1 MIEIRPMNAVT
12 AEVSVPGSKSYT
24 HRLLIAAALGQGR
37 STIENML
44 ESEDTLLTLKA
55 LERMGVETRVEGDS
69 RVVFGT
75 GGRLSAGGEIHL
87 GNSGTSMRLLTAVA
101 GLTDGETVLTGTPR
115 MRERPVADLL
125 DGLSQLQID
134 AVSLSGNGCPP
145 IRVMGG
151 PVAGGRV
158 RLRCGISSQYLSGIL
173 LMAPLTRN
181 GVEIHIIEGPVSK
194 PYIDMTVDV
203 MARLGIAVE
212 REGYMRFFVSGG
224 QAYRAGNYRVE
235 TDVSNAGYFWA
246 AAAVTGGRVT
256 VRGVRR
262 DSRQGDIRLLDCL
275 ERMGCGV
282 HPEGD
287 GIAVTGGPL
296 AAIKVDMSDMPD
308 MVPTLGVVAAFADGV
323 TEIRNV
329 AHLRAKE
336 CDRLAAVATELSRMG
351 IDARCTESGLRI
363 QGGLPR
369 AAEIDTYDDHRIAM
383 AFSVAGLKTPGVRIR
398 EERCVEKSFPTYW
411 QVFQKLYGR

>member
-12 AEVSVPGSKSYT
+12 AEVTVPGSKSYT
-24 HRLLIAAALGQGR
+24 HRLLIAAALGEGR
-37 STIENML
+37 STLENML
-44 ESEDTLLTLKA
+44 ESEDTLLTLEA
-55 LERMGVETRVEGDS
+55 LERMGVETRVEGDR

-101 GLTDGETVLTGTPR
+101 ALADGETVLTGTPR

-134 AVSLSGNGCPP
+134 AVSLSANGCPP

-181 GVEIHIIEGPVSK
+181 GVEIHITEGPVSK

-212 REGYMRFFVSGG
+212 REGYVRFLVPGG
-224 QAYRAGNYRVE
+224 QAYRAGDYRVE

-287 GIAVTGGPL
+287 GIAVTGGRL
-296 AAIKVDMSDMPD
+296 SGITVDMSDMPD
-308 MVPTLGVVAAFADGV
+308 MVPTLGVVAAFAEGV

-398 EERCVEKSFPTYW
+398 EEACVEKSFPTYW

>member
-24 HRLLIAAALGQGR
+24 HRLLIAAALGEGR
-37 STIENML
+37 STLENML

-55 LERMGVETRVEGDS
+55 LERMGVETRVEGDR

-101 GLTDGETVLTGTPR
+101 ALADGETVLTGTPR

-134 AVSLSGNGCPP
+134 AVSLSANGCPP

-181 GVEIHIIEGPVSK
+181 GAEIHITEGPVSK

-212 REGYMRFFVSGG
+212 REGYVRFLVPGG
-224 QAYRAGNYRVE
+224 QAYRAGDYRVE

-296 AAIKVDMSDMPD
+296 SGITVDMSDMPD

-398 EERCVEKSFPTYW
+398 EEACVEKSFPTYW